1 MHLRSYFFSNSP
13 VRCLFTKV
21 GGEDLYRRLTK
32 NESRDVTFIEDVFP
46 KKNDVDK
53 SLYLYE
59 IKNEE

>member
-1 MHLRSYFFSNSP
+1 MFI
-13 VRCLFTKV
+13 
-21 GGEDLYRRLTK
+21 GEDLYRRLTK